1 MIQLKMTIYN
11 MILTQKQQK
20 YQYYHK
26 GKIDQYEYLTDE
38 ETLLSDHQ
46 KRKVKQAKEAIPF
59 QEKL

>member
-1 MIQLKMTIYN
+1 MTIYN

-20 YQYYHK
+20 YQHYHK

-46 KRKVKQAKEAIPF
+46 NGKVKQAKEAIPF